1 MGRVNCVFFT
11 AGVHTESELVRCT
24 EIYLSKECPP
34 QSLPWILARLL
45 LPTVSKILIFLG
57 ILSPFP
63 CNSNSSSSS
72 NSIANANSTSTS
84 PFSLSESP
92 QPSASPVSPVY
103 PVSLPSFV
111 FLPCSQPEVSSRTPA
126 FNSSNFPLQESLPAV
141 KEENVAALQAGI
153 DLRALPEGNRKLLN
167 AWIRKKSAEWKS
179 NNASVVQF
187 TANLLESIS
196 FSAVSSVDRSK
207 VVPCFP
213 FSCKTRFQLPAF
225 LSSLLISP
233 SLSIQQLDE
242 LDSSS
247 QSLLFFHSF
256 SLDLLES
263 RLFYPLLRSKL
274 DRFRRFLPPIHR
286 ENRPHRASV

>member
-1 MGRVNCVFFT
+1 MITVAKMGRVDCVFFT

-57 ILSPFP
+57 ILTPFP
-63 CNSNSSSSS
+63 SNSNSNSNSSS
-72 NSIANANSTSTS
+72 TSTP

-92 QPSASPVSPVY
+92 QPSASPVSPVS

-141 KEENVAALQAGI
+141 KEENAAALQTGI
-153 DLRALPEGNRKLLN
+153 DLRSLPEGNRKLLN

-196 FSAVSSVDRSK
+196 FSAVSSADRSK
-207 VVPCFP
+207 VVPCFS

-225 LSSLLISP
+225 LSSLLLSP

-247 QSLLFFHSF
+247 QSLLFFPFFF
-256 SLDLLES
+256 S
-263 RLFYPLLRSKL
+263 
-274 DRFRRFLPPIHR
+274 
-286 ENRPHRASV
+286 

>member
-1 MGRVNCVFFT
+1 M
-11 AGVHTESELVRCT
+11 
-24 EIYLSKECPP
+24 
-34 QSLPWILARLL
+34 
-45 LPTVSKILIFLG
+45 
-57 ILSPFP
+57 
-63 CNSNSSSSS
+63 
-72 NSIANANSTSTS
+72 
-84 PFSLSESP
+84 
-92 QPSASPVSPVY
+92 
-103 PVSLPSFV
+103 
-111 FLPCSQPEVSSRTPA
+111 FLPCSQPEVSSRTPD
-126 FNSSNFPLQESLPAV
+126 FNSSNFPLQDSLPAV
-141 KEENVAALQAGI
+141 KEENAAALQAGI
-153 DLRALPEGNRKLLN
+153 DLRSLPEGNRKLLN

-207 VVPCFP
+207 VVPCFS

-247 QSLLFFHSF
+247 QGLLFFHSF

-274 DRFRRFLPPIHR
+274 DRFPRFLPPIHR
-286 ENRPHRASV
+286 ENRSHRALV